1 VVVASLAVAYLSV
14 YISPDKFWIPA
25 MFGLAYPFLLLAN
38 FVFIFFWLPVK
49 PKNMLLS
56 LVFILL
62 GWNYLDSYFQIK
74 GKKTEQYDI
83 KVLSYNVRHFVG
95 EKNSDRKENAE
106 DIVSFLQ
113 EQKADIICLQEAR
126 IRKNDI
132 FNMAKTVEQLES
144 INHYQFAR
152 SSTTFGSVTMTRYP
166 IVNMGEIRFDET
178 RNIAIYTDVL
188 IKGDT
193 VRIFNL
199 HLQSY
204 HIDPEKYA
212 ILESPGISEEQDIKE
227 MQEIGAKFKTA
238 FQMRSKQVRE
248 IRKYIDESPYPIIVC
263 GDFNDTPV
271 SYSYR
276 MIGEN
281 LTDAFARSGHG
292 IGRTYIGKVPSFR
305 IDYIMHSSYFDS
317 YNFDTYN
324 YRKSDHL
331 PVTCEL
337 VIKE

>member
-1 VVVASLAVAYLSV
+1 MVVASLVVAYLSV

-38 FVFIFFWLPVK
+38 IVFILFWLLVK

-62 GWNYLDSYFQIK
+62 GWNYLDSYFQLK
-74 GKKTEQYDI
+74 GKKTEQYDV
-83 KVLSYNVRHFVG
+83 KVLSYNVRHFGG
-95 EKNSDRKENAE
+95 ENNSDRKKNAE

-126 IRKNDI
+126 IRKNNI
-132 FNMAKTVEQLES
+132 FNMAKTVEKLKT

-166 IVNMGEIRFDET
+166 IMNMGEIRFDET

-193 VRIFNL
+193 IRIFNL

-212 ILESPGISEEQDIKE
+212 ILESPGITEEQDIKE

-263 GDFNDTPV
+263 GDFNDSPV
-271 SYSYR
+271 SYSYKT
-276 MIGEN
+276 IGEN
-281 LTDAFARSGHG
+281 LTDAFVNSGHG

-317 YNFDTYN
+317 NNFDTYN

-337 VIKE
+337 VVKE